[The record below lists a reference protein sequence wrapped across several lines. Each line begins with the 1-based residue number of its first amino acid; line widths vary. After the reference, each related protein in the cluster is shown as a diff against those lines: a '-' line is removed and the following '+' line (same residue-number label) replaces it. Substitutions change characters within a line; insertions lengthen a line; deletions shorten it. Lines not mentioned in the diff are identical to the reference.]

1 MSKKK
6 KQITLSGESVEIVD
20 RLCEVTG
27 LTPRHVVAL
36 LLRRYGRELESWMG
50 VRAPAPPTP
59 TPSLPS
65 NANSHEEPTLE
76 LPSDPGAS
84 LGPIQL

>member
-1 MSKKK
+1 MRKK
-6 KQITLSGESVEIVD
+6 KQITLSGESVDIVD

-36 LLRRYGRELESWMG
+36 LLRRYGRDLESWMG
-50 VRAPAPPTP
+50 VRAQAPLTP
-59 TPSLPS
+59 TPSPPS